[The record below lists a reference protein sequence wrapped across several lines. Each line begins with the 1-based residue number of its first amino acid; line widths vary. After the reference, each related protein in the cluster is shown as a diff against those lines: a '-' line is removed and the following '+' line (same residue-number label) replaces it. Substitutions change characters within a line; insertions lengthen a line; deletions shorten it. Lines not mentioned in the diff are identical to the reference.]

1 MTTDADTIDMLRDTM
16 QRYAAEQYS
25 FAQRRAVLAEG
36 SSGRAWRD
44 YAEFGWLALR
54 LPEAE
59 GGIGADATAIGALME
74 VVGARLLMEPVLA
87 SAVLGTGLVLAA
99 GNATQRAAMLPALAE
114 GALTLAFACEDDP
127 AAGAACELRGQRLHG
142 AKLNVLHGD
151 VAGRLIVSARDADAR
166 GAWALCLV
174 DPVAAGVPR
183 RSYRQVDGRGA
194 AAMRFH
200 RARLQRLEATDAA
213 AAIARARDEA
223 AVALCAEALGVV
235 RSLVSSTCDYLKVR
249 KQFGRTIGSNQALQH
264 RMVEMYLLQQEVQAL
279 THCAQRSL
287 DDPAQRSLDAEPADP
302 TERARAIS
310 GARAYIAGAARRVAN
325 DAVQL
330 HGGLGIT
337 EELDISH
344 YFRRVMVINALFGS
358 RDEHLARFVEA
369 GQ

>member
-54 LPEAE
+54 LPEAD

-99 GNATQRAAMLPALAE
+99 ANATQRAAMLPALAE

-151 VAGRLIVSARDADAR
+151 VAGRLIVSARDADAG

-174 DPVAAGVPR
+174 DPAAAGVQR
-183 RSYRQVDGRGA
+183 RSYRLIDGRGA
-194 AAMRFH
+194 AALHFDS
-200 RARLQRLEATDAA
+200 ARVERLEATDAA

-235 RSLVSSTCDYLKVR
+235 RSLVSATCDYLKVR

-279 THCAQRSL
+279 AHC
-287 DDPAQRSLDAEPADP
+287 AQRSLDAEPADL
-302 TERARAIS
+302 TQRARAIS
-310 GARAYIAGAARRVAN
+310 GARAYIAGAARRIAN

-344 YFRRVMVINALFGS
+344 YFRRVMVINALFGN

-369 GQ
+369 GS

>member
-99 GNATQRAAMLPALAE
+99 ANATQRAAMLPALAE

-151 VAGRLIVSARDADAR
+151 VAGRLIVSARDADAG
-166 GAWALCLV
+166 GARALCLV
-174 DPVAAGVPR
+174 DPAAAGVQR
-183 RSYRQVDGRGA
+183 RSYRLIDGRGA
-194 AAMRFH
+194 AALRFDG
-200 RARLQRLEATDAA
+200 ARVERLEATDAT

-235 RSLVSSTCDYLKVR
+235 RSLVSATCDYLKVR

-287 DDPAQRSLDAEPADP
+287 DAEPADP
-302 TERARAIS
+302 TQRTRAIS

-344 YFRRVMVINALFGS
+344 YFRRVMVINALFGN

-369 GQ
+369 GT

>member
-54 LPEAE
+54 LPEAD

-87 SAVLGTGLVLAA
+87 SAVLGTGLVLGAA
-99 GNATQRAAMLPALAE
+99 NATQRAAMLPALAE

-151 VAGRLIVSARDADAR
+151 VAGRLIVSARDADAA

-174 DPVAAGVPR
+174 DPAAAGVQR
-183 RSYRQVDGRGA
+183 RSYRLIDGRGA
-194 AAMRFH
+194 AALRFDG
-200 RARLQRLEATDAA
+200 ARVERLEATDAA

-235 RSLVSSTCDYLKVR
+235 RSLVSATCDYLKVR

-279 THCAQRSL
+279 AHCAQRSL
-287 DDPAQRSLDAEPADP
+287 HPEPADP
-302 TERARAIS
+302 TQRARAIS
-310 GARAYIAGAARRVAN
+310 GARAYIAGAARRIAN

-344 YFRRVMVINALFGS
+344 YFRRVMVINALFGN

-369 GQ
+369 GA

>member
-54 LPEAE
+54 LPEAD

-99 GNATQRAAMLPALAE
+99 ANATQRAAMLPALAE

-127 AAGAACELRGQRLHG
+127 TAGAACELRGQRLHG

-151 VAGRLIVSARDADAR
+151 VAGRLIVSARDADAA

-174 DPVAAGVPR
+174 DPAAAGVQR
-183 RSYRQVDGRGA
+183 RSYRLIDGRGA
-194 AAMRFH
+194 AALRFDG
-200 RARLQRLEATDAA
+200 ARVERLEATDAA

-223 AVALCAEALGVV
+223 SVALCAEALGVV
-235 RSLVSSTCDYLKVR
+235 RSLVSATCDYLKVR

-279 THCAQRSL
+279 TRT
-287 DDPAQRSLDAEPADP
+287 AQRSLDAEPADP
-302 TERARAIS
+302 TQRARAIS

-344 YFRRVMVINALFGS
+344 YFRRVMVINALFGN

>member
-1 MTTDADTIDMLRDTM
+1 MTTDTDTVDMLRDTA
-16 QRYAAEQYS
+16 QRYAAEQYG
-25 FAQRRAVLAEG
+25 FAHRRTILSDG
-36 SSGRAWRD
+36 CSDRAWCD
-44 YAEFGWLALR
+44 YAELGWLALR
-54 LPEAE
+54 LPEAD

-99 GNATQRAAMLPALAE
+99 ANAAQRCALLPALAD
-114 GALTLAFACEDDP
+114 GTLKLAFACDDDP
-127 AAGAACELRGQRLHG
+127 ADGAACHLRGDRLHG

-151 VAGRLIVSARDADAR
+151 VAGRLIVSARDA
-166 GAWALCLV
+166 GAAGGWALCLV
-174 DPVAAGVPR
+174 DPAGAGVHR
-183 RSYRQVDGRGA
+183 RSYRLIDGRGA
-194 AAMRFH
+194 ATMRFDGE
-200 RARLQRLEATDAA
+200 RVERLDATDAA

-223 AVALCAEALGVV
+223 AVAVCAEALGVV
-235 RSLVSSTCDYLKVR
+235 RSLVSATCDYLKVR

-287 DDPAQRSLDAEPADP
+287 DDPAQRSLHAASTDP
-302 TERARAIS
+302 MPRTRAIS

-358 RDEHLARFVEA
+358 RDEHLARFVA
-369 GQ
+369 AAR